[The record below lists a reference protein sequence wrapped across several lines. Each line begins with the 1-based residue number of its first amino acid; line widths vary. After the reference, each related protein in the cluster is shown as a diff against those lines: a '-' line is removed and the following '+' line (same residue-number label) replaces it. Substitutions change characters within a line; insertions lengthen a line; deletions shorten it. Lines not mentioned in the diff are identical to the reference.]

1 MSARP
6 DAASSREKVT
16 LAESHRFAALGKQI
30 IVQASTLHF
39 FACDDRAAYALD
51 LLERNPLD
59 RQALKDALARNM
71 SPASADE
78 LLRRLDLFGF
88 LVEAGDPPAP
98 PHPSRPQPNIA
109 TIDLNVSRACNL
121 RCRYCYI
128 AFESDQRSWAQQP
141 VYDCGPPLMDGATA
155 RRAVD
160 FLLAASGPAPKVQ
173 IIFFGGEPLLN
184 FPLIRTVLEYATER
198 ATAAGKAARFSL
210 STNGVLVDREMLA
223 LARDYAMDFQVSL
236 DGPPEIH
243 DRYRLL
249 AGNRPS
255 YGRILANLADLPRP
269 FPVSISARATLHRYS
284 TDILRVVRHFLDI
297 GFRSILAAP
306 ACGTGEWSLQSEQ
319 WRLLG
324 ESLEETARFY
334 LGAIQAGNFFYFPPL
349 SGVSLTY
356 APDQLKHWSCGAGR
370 HYLCA
375 HTDGS
380 MYLCHGLVG
389 IPAFRLGDVHG
400 GIRSDLLRR
409 VSELHAGAR
418 DTCRSCWARYL
429 CGGGCLALHHE
440 ETGDIAGANNGDR
453 CAYIR
458 RSYELSM
465 GLRAHLTAR
474 EISLISKE
482 FELAPEVCPPAEPKM
497 RDLDAKSIAGKES
510 S

>member
-1 MSARP
+1 VRARP
-6 DAASSREKVT
+6 DAASSREKVV
-16 LAESHRFAALGKQI
+16 LAESHRFEALGKQI
-30 IVQASTLHF
+30 IVQASTRRF
-39 FACDDRAAYALD
+39 FAYDDRAAHALD
-51 LLERNPLD
+51 LLAQHPLER
-59 RQALKDALARNM
+59 QELKNALARNM
-71 SPASADE
+71 SPASVAE
-78 LLRRLDLFGF
+78 LLRRLELFGF
-88 LVEAGDPPAP
+88 LVKAGFPADLP
-98 PHPSRPQPNIA
+98 QPSQPQPNIA
-109 TIDLNVSRACNL
+109 TIDLNVSSACNM

-128 AFESDQRSWAQQP
+128 AFESNQRRWAQQA
-141 VYDCGPPLMDGATA
+141 VYDCGPPLMNGATA

-160 FLLAASGPAPKVQ
+160 FLLAASGSAPKVQ

-198 ATAAGKAARFSL
+198 AAAVGKAVRFSL
-210 STNGVLVDREMLA
+210 STNGVLIDREMLA

-243 DRYRLL
+243 DRFRLL

-255 YGRILANLADLPRP
+255 YQRILANLADLPRP

-306 ACGTGEWSLQSEQ
+306 ANGTGEWSLQPEQ
-319 WRLLG
+319 WRLL
-324 ESLEETARFY
+324 EENLEETARFY
-334 LGAIQAGNFFYFPPL
+334 LGAIQAGDFFYFPPL
-349 SGVSLTY
+349 AGVSLTY
-356 APDQLKHWSCGAGR
+356 APDQRKHWSCGAGR

-380 MYLCHGLVG
+380 LYLCHGLVG
-389 IPAFRLGDVHG
+389 IPTFRLGDVHE

-409 VSELHAGAR
+409 ISELHAGAR
-418 DTCRSCWARYL
+418 DTCRSCWARYF

-440 ETGDIAGANNGDR
+440 ETGDIARVNNGDR
-453 CAYIR
+453 CDYIR

-474 EISLISKE
+474 EISMISKE
-482 FELAPEVCPPAEPKM
+482 FELAPEACPPAEPLTQEAEK
-497 RDLDAKSIAGKES
+497 
-510 S
+510 

>member
-1 MSARP
+1 VKARP
-6 DAASSREKVT
+6 DAASSREKVV
-16 LAESHRFAALGKQI
+16 LAESHRFAALGKRI
-30 IVQASTLHF
+30 IVQAATLHF
-39 FACDDRAAYALD
+39 FAYDDRAAHALD
-51 LLERNPLD
+51 VLAQHPLER
-59 RQALKDALARNM
+59 QELKNALARNM
-71 SPASADE
+71 SQASVAE
-78 LLRRLDLFGF
+78 LLRRLELYGF
-88 LVEAGDPPAP
+88 LVKAGVPAAL
-98 PHPSRPQPNIA
+98 PQPSQQQPDIA
-109 TIDLNVSRACNL
+109 TIDLNVSSACNL

-128 AFESDQRSWAQQP
+128 AFESDQRLWAQQP
-141 VYDCGPPLMDGATA
+141 AYDCGPPLMNGATA

-198 ATAAGKAARFSL
+198 AAAVGKAVRFSL
-210 STNGVLVDREMLA
+210 STNGVLIDREMLA

-243 DRYRLL
+243 DRFRLL

-255 YGRILANLADLPRP
+255 YQRILANLADLPRP

-284 TDILRVVRHFLDI
+284 TDILRVVRHFLDL

-306 ACGTGEWSLQSEQ
+306 ANGTGEWSLQPEQ
-319 WRLLG
+319 WRLLE

-334 LGAIQAGNFFYFPPL
+334 LGAIQAGDFFYFPPL
-349 SGVSLTY
+349 AGVSLTY
-356 APDQLKHWSCGAGR
+356 APDQRKHWSCGAGR

-380 MYLCHGLVG
+380 IYLCHGLVG
-389 IPAFRLGDVHG
+389 IPAFRLGDVHE

-409 VSELHAGAR
+409 ISELHAGAR
-418 DTCRSCWARYL
+418 DTCRSCWARYF

-440 ETGDIAGANNGDR
+440 ETGDIARVNNGDR
-453 CAYIR
+453 CDYIR

-474 EISLISKE
+474 EISMISKE
-482 FELAPEVCPPAEPKM
+482 FELAPEACPPAEPLTQEAEK
-497 RDLDAKSIAGKES
+497 
-510 S
+510 